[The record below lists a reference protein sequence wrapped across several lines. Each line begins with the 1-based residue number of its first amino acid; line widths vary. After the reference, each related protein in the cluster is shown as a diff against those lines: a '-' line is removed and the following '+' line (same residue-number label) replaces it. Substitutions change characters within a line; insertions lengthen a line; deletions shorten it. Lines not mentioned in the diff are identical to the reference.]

1 MFYWGIL
8 IGMII
13 GVNTGILFS
22 AMLFVAKRKEVRFP
36 SREVTSEDSL
46 VHDEFLLD
54 NAS

>member
-22 AMLFVAKRKEVRFP
+22 AMLFVAKRKQVLFP
-36 SREVTSEDSL
+36 SREVTEDSL

>member
-22 AMLFVAKRKEVRFP
+22 AMLFVAKRKVGQYP
-36 SREVTSEDSL
+36 SREDTSEDSAIHEQFIL
-46 VHDEFLLD
+46 E